1 MKTQRAYKFR
11 FYPTQEQVE
20 QLAKE
25 FGAARWVWNRALR
38 EKEYAYQQW
47 NVNLTAQYDICRHIT
62 QYKKTEQYQWLNEVT
77 ATCLS
82 QKLID
87 LDRAFDN
94 FFKGRA
100 KFPKSKKKEHG
111 QSIRY
116 QLDQRNI
123 AKNYRPS
130 ELLRLPKLGELN
142 IKWSRRP
149 AGIPKMATVS
159 KTASG
164 KYFVSFACEVEM
176 QALPKTGL
184 TVGIDIG
191 IKDVIVTSDGFKSGA
206 PKFTYQYQRKLKHEQ
221 KNLSRK
227 TKGSNRYN
235 KQRLV
240 VAKIHEKITNSRRHF
255 LHELTTKLVREY
267 DMIKIEDLNVRG
279 MMANKKLSKAVADV
293 GIFELTRQLEYKAAW
308 YGKEVKKISRWF
320 PSSKTCSC
328 CGNIQVMKL
337 SDRVYNC
344 QQCGISIDRDLNAAI
359 NIKTA
364 ESVERRCPKQ
374 LIGEAK
380 ASQNKGQLKRERK
393 NHAATCM
400 EQVAA

>member
-1 MKTQRAYKFR
+1 MKTQKAYKFR
-11 FYPTQEQVE
+11 FTPTKSQAE

-47 NVNLTAQYDICRHIT
+47 NVSLSAQYDVSRHIT
-62 QYKKTEQYQWLNEVT
+62 QYKKTETYSWLKDV
-77 ATCLS
+77 ADCCLK

-87 LDRAFDN
+87 LDKAFDN

-116 QLDQRNI
+116 TLDQRNI
-123 AKNYRPS
+123 AKNYYPGK
-130 ELLRLPKLGELN
+130 LLKLPKLGELN
-142 IKWSRRP
+142 INWSRVP
-149 AGIPKMATVS
+149 KGIPKMATVS

-164 KYFVSFACEVEM
+164 KYFVSFACEVDT
-176 QALPKTGL
+176 QTLPKTGL

-206 PKFTYQYQRKLKHEQ
+206 PKFTYKYARQLKHEQ
-221 KNLSRK
+221 KSLSRK

-364 ESVERRCPKQ
+364 ESVERGCPKQ
-374 LIGEAK
+374 LIGEEK

-393 NHAATCM
+393 NHAVTCM

>member
-1 MKTQRAYKFR
+1 MKTQKAYKFR

-164 KYFVSFACEVEM
+164 KYFVCFMC
-176 QALPKTGL
+176 
-184 TVGIDIG
+184 
-191 IKDVIVTSDGFKSGA
+191 
-206 PKFTYQYQRKLKHEQ
+206 
-221 KNLSRK
+221 
-227 TKGSNRYN
+227 
-235 KQRLV
+235 
-240 VAKIHEKITNSRRHF
+240 
-255 LHELTTKLVREY
+255 
-267 DMIKIEDLNVRG
+267 
-279 MMANKKLSKAVADV
+279 
-293 GIFELTRQLEYKAAW
+293 
-308 YGKEVKKISRWF
+308 
-320 PSSKTCSC
+320 
-328 CGNIQVMKL
+328 
-337 SDRVYNC
+337 
-344 QQCGISIDRDLNAAI
+344 
-359 NIKTA
+359 
-364 ESVERRCPKQ
+364 
-374 LIGEAK
+374 
-380 ASQNKGQLKRERK
+380 
-393 NHAATCM
+393 
-400 EQVAA
+400 